1 MDSVYIESTIPSFL
15 TARTSRNEELVKAQ
29 AYTKQWWNTRRH
41 LYRVY
46 SSTFTTREISRGD
59 AEASALRL
67 ETVKDIK
74 NLTITPEIEERGFEI
89 GTALQLPAKSFLDA
103 YHLATCIVHSV
114 DYLLT
119 WNCTH
124 LANPALQK
132 QLIEYCRFR
141 DLHVPVICTP
151 EELLRGI

>member
-1 MDSVYIESTIPSFL
+1 MESVYIESTIPSYL
-15 TARTSRNEELVKAQ
+15 TARTAKTADLAEAQ
-29 AYTKQWWNTRRH
+29 AHTKQWWNTRLD

-46 SSTFTTREISRGD
+46 TSTFTIREISRGD
-59 AEASALRL
+59 AEAAALRL
-67 ETVKDIK
+67 DTIKDIK
-74 NLTITPEIEERGFEI
+74 RLSIIPEIEQRGVEI
-89 GTALQLPAKSFLDA
+89 GSVLQLPGKSFLDA
-103 YHLATCIVHSV
+103 FHLATCIVHAV

-132 QLIEYCRFR
+132 QMIDYCRFR

-151 EELLRGI
+151 EELLRGL